1 VRSFGYVEVAQI
13 GVGALYLRRGRW
25 SHRSAGRH
33 THWSFYTYADN
44 RIYGW
49 HRIFHCHSPR
59 ALNNNRRITN
69 LYDCFAPGLFLQ
81 SLDVEIGGHDFS
93 LANVSIIIPRSV
105 TLFNGNLVEMSYV
118 GVIFETNKSFQL
130 FLAGSLYTYS
140 ELPTAGNDAS
150 GTITV
155 SPATVPL
162 PSTLPLFVTG
172 LGAFGLLSSRRKR
185 KLNVH

>member
-1 VRSFGYVEVAQI
+1 LALALFTLGGVAGLTEAQADTLTGHFTLTPTTGSTGGTGSFTVTAPG
-13 GVGALYLRRGRW
+13 L
-25 SHRSAGRH
+25 S
-33 THWSFYTYADN
+33 
-44 RIYGW
+44 
-49 HRIFHCHSPR
+49 
-59 ALNNNRRITN
+59 ITTGG
-69 LYDCFAPGLFLQ
+69 LLTFTTVLPPGLFLQ

-93 LANVSIIIPRSV
+93 LANASIITPRSV